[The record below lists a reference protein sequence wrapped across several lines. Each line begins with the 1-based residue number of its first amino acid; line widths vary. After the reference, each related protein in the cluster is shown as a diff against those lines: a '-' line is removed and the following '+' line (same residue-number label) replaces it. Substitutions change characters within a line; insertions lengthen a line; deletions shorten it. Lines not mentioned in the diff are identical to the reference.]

1 MHPQD
6 VQRTIR
12 VPRKEYEAM
21 KETIEILEDE
31 EAVKSIARGL
41 EDIRKGRRIPHSVIL
56 KKKRH

>member
-1 MHPQD
+1 M
-6 VQRTIR
+6 QRTIR

-41 EDIRKGRRIPHSVIL
+41 EDIRKGRTIPHSVIL